1 MRYFAGKPALVLIFS
16 TLSIIVSCGGGS
28 DTQTISR
35 VMTSS
40 TVNVTVSDPATCAPP
55 QGPYSHIYLTIADVR
70 ANTSATAT
78 GTDTGWVDLTPNLKS
93 SPVQIDLL
101 SNSAIQCSLPAL
113 ATGTPVTSAN
123 FQSINV
129 ILLDNS
135 SGGKVANNRCG
146 AVANCVVLATNNSV
160 EAIAISGESQSGI
173 SVPPAQIANGSFT
186 VGSNQTKTLNL
197 SVDSCASIVVQADGQ
212 LRLKPVI
219 FAGDTSLAS
228 SIAGRVVDGNNLG
241 MITGGNVVVAL
252 EQKDAATIS
261 RVLQAT
267 VPDSTGAFTFC
278 SLPNGTYD
286 VVATATN
293 WLNVGYGATLAAD
306 VASGTNLGNLP
317 IYPQTGASQAPASI
331 TGQITTAGSS
341 GGVSTDL
348 SVSALQAATIGT
360 NTAIFTVPQVLP
372 PSATLAIST
381 AASTSC
387 PSGTDCVTYTLIV
400 PAANPYYRNF
410 STSDPS
416 YVQSQ
421 GDAPF
426 SIDVFS
432 FIAGSGNLPNCT
444 FSELRTNPIK
454 VSGGTA
460 IVADPLTFVG
470 CH

>member
-197 SVDSCASIVVQADGQ
+197 SVDSCASLVVQADGQ

-252 EQKDAATIS
+252 EQKD
-261 RVLQAT
+261 
-267 VPDSTGAFTFC
+267 
-278 SLPNGTYD
+278 
-286 VVATATN
+286 
-293 WLNVGYGATLAAD
+293 
-306 VASGTNLGNLP
+306 
-317 IYPQTGASQAPASI
+317 
-331 TGQITTAGSS
+331 
-341 GGVSTDL
+341 
-348 SVSALQAATIGT
+348 
-360 NTAIFTVPQVLP
+360 
-372 PSATLAIST
+372 
-381 AASTSC
+381 
-387 PSGTDCVTYTLIV
+387 
-400 PAANPYYRNF
+400 
-410 STSDPS
+410 
-416 YVQSQ
+416 
-421 GDAPF
+421 
-426 SIDVFS
+426 
-432 FIAGSGNLPNCT
+432 
-444 FSELRTNPIK
+444 
-454 VSGGTA
+454 
-460 IVADPLTFVG
+460 
-470 CH
+470 